1 MQEDEISTVL
11 DNLFPSCATS
21 GDVIINQGDE
31 GDNFYIIEQVEHQNP
46 YLFQYQAIQIIIMA
60 MRLPRQV

>member
-46 YLFQYQAIQIIIMA
+46 YLFQYQCFGEN
-60 MRLPRQV
+60 